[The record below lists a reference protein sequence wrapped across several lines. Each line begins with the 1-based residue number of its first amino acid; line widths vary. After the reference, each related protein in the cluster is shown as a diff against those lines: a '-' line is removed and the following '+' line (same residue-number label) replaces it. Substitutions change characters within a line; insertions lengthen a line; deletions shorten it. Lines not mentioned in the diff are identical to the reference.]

1 LLDVGEEGSMQDTTD
16 ESCGDADEGGGTD
29 EALNVMSERS
39 RDEGG
44 KGAERVKASAI
55 DGAGNAVCKR
65 SVFFAIDAKT
75 VGGEARS
82 SAKIASP

>member
-1 LLDVGEEGSMQDTTD
+1 MQDTTD
-16 ESCGDADEGGGTD
+16 ESCGDVDEGGGTD
-29 EALNVMSERS
+29 EALNVMSDSS
-39 RDEGG
+39 RDEWG

-65 SVFFAIDAKT
+65 SMFFAIYAKT